1 MDVQNIKDKDI
12 IKNEVKDLWNKHK
25 LLLII
30 IIPCLFIIMLALFG
44 NTSDTLEVRFNDEQF
59 NITDSLDDVKGKY
72 KNDYDKEYTSFNIYN
87 DNKKESIQVYYNGSE
102 IESVDN
108 SKSKSAVINGI
119 SIGDPTATMAEKLD
133 IDEAWFEDNRITLV
147 CYKDKD
153 IVNKIRMNLDDIDPD
168 KMISEVTDTDYI
180 VAIPVSDSKASGVTI
195 CSRDFFIDMMEE
207 QRKADKALEDAE
219 SNDYD
224 SDDSYDDSDTY
235 DSDES
240 YDDSSY
246 DDSDTYDSDESGNSV
261 TGSGHWGGG
270 IAE

>member
-240 YDDSSY
+240 
-246 DDSDTYDSDESGNSV
+246 GNSV